1 MRAAVLN
8 RYGAPLEFVE
18 RDPVEPGPGQVVVD
32 VVACGVCGSDTFL
45 QKGGFDSTMPI
56 VPGHEAAG
64 TIARVGPD
72 VENLAAGDPVA
83 IYYIEHCGTCEMC
96 EMGRVNMCL
105 SVRRMGVEFDGAFA
119 TEVLI
124 PAGNAIP
131 VEPGD
136 DLAAV
141 AVLTDAVA
149 TPYHA
154 LVRVGRVEAGATV
167 VVFGVGG
174 IGSNAVQIAA
184 HLGCHVIAVSRSEEK
199 LELAWELGASETIRA
214 DENVVEA
221 VRAVCGPR
229 GPEFVVQ
236 TVGSATVD
244 EQAVATV
251 GIGGKVLLIGAS
263 TDTFATR
270 SVDLIW
276 REASIHGS
284 RGFVPDDIREVLD
297 LHRRGLLRSDHLTSV
312 QRPLDEAN
320 DALADL
326 TAGRVLRS
334 VLRPNG

>member
-1 MRAAVLN
+1 MLN
-8 RYGAPLEFVE
+8 RYGTPLEFVE
-18 RDPVEPGPGQVVVD
+18 REPLEPGSGQVVVE
-32 VVACGVCGSDTFL
+32 VTACGVCGSDTFL
-45 QKGGFDSTMPI
+45 QKGGFDSTLPI

-64 TIARVGPD
+64 TIARVGPG
-72 VENLAAGDPVA
+72 VEGLSPGDPVA

-96 EMGRVNMCL
+96 ALGRVNMCL

-124 PAGNAIP
+124 PAANAIP
-131 VEPGD
+131 VEPAD

-154 LVRVGRVEAGATV
+154 LVRVGRVSAGATV

-174 IGSNAVQIAA
+174 IGSNAVQVAA
-184 HLGCHVIAVSRSEEK
+184 HLGCRVVAVSRSEEK
-199 LELAWELGASETIRA
+199 LELARELGAGETIRA
-214 DENVVEA
+214 DEDVVDRI
-221 VRAVCGPR
+221 RAVCGPR

-244 EQAVATV
+244 EQAVASV

-263 TDTFATR
+263 TDSFATR

-284 RGFVPDDIREVLD
+284 RGFLPDDIQEVLD

-326 TAGRVLRS
+326 QAGRVLRS